1 MLKSSDILFT
11 LSAPTKIVN
20 SPRDQRVLVGTT
32 VQFSCQAEVD
42 PSFSEDYEMVWEKD
56 GILLNDSE
64 STG

>member
-1 MLKSSDILFT
+1 MYCFFVLLF
-11 LSAPTKIVN
+11 LSAPTRIVH

-42 PSFSEDYEMVWEKD
+42 PTFSEDYKMIWEKD
-56 GILLNDSE
+56 DIPLNDSD